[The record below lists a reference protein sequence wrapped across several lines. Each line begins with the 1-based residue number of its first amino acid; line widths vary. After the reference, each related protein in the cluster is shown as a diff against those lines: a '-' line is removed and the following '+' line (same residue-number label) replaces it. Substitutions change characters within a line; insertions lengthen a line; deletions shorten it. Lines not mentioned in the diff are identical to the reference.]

1 MNLFQLFKNVSPFVK
16 PYKWLVFI
24 TLVLTLIGSLMAQ
37 VNAIVLDWTVDE
49 VNGLITAGEKWG
61 QRAAHIIILISSVLL
76 GKEILSAGITFAQ
89 NYFGE
94 RMRIYVSRDL
104 AQSVIEKV
112 LTFKMAFFNS
122 GDNAT
127 GKLQARIDQGVSS
140 LSRTVQNFFI
150 DLLPLFT
157 SALLALILMFVANVY
172 VGLVALAIV
181 PIYFWIT
188 YRQARRL
195 KGWRREMRSHLETKS
210 QGIKNIID
218 SINVIKSFNREQ
230 IEAQKQ
236 LDIQNQVT
244 ENQMKT
250 RKVAFYYNGVKSFV
264 KQVGT
269 VLVIILTAYLV
280 LIDYPGMTI
289 GKIMYHVMLFSNVIA
304 PITQLQRIF
313 DDVNDALIYA
323 EGFFGILNSEEE
335 VEPSGSYRPEKI
347 HGKFEIKHVDFTYPN
362 GNQALFDVNMTIDP
376 GKITALVGLSGAG
389 KSTIV
394 NLLDKFYEPQVGQIL
409 LDGVDLREYDTQYL
423 RENIGLVLQ
432 KNHIFDGTIE
442 ENILYG
448 NPKASHEDVVEA
460 AKKSHL
466 YDQVMEL
473 PKQFDN
479 NAADLSGGQQQRV
492 AIARMFLK
500 NPPIIFLDE
509 PTASLDAIATEQIK
523 NSIDAIK
530 KDRTVI
536 IISHSISQII
546 DADYIYALQQGRVE
560 EDGDPDSIYKKGG
573 IYKDIIDASA
583 RSLNIEK
590 IARTIEDKNYPCR
603 DAIDRVSTFL
613 IHFSNAFFSTNPNIF
628 YFSRFYERH
637 ENRITSKHR
646 NKKTY
651 QFLETNRYDYHRYY
665 YLFGAYHWNKYV
677 A

>member
-1 MNLFQLFKNVSPFVK
+1 MNLFQLFKNVGPFVK

-24 TLVLTLIGSLMAQ
+24 TLILTLIGSLMAQ
-37 VNAIVLDWTVDE
+37 VNAIVLDWTVDSI
-49 VNGLITAGEKWG
+49 NGLITEGVNWG
-61 QRAAHIIILISSVLL
+61 AQAIRIITIISIVLL
-76 GKEILSAGITFAQ
+76 GKEVLSALITYAQ

-94 RMRIYVSRDL
+94 RMRIFVSRDL

-122 GDNAT
+122 ADNST

-188 YRQARRL
+188 YRQAKRL

-250 RKVAFYYNGVKSFV
+250 RRVAFYYNGVKSFV

-280 LIDYPGMTI
+280 LIGYPEMTI

-323 EGFFGILNSEEE
+323 EGFFGILNSEKEI
-335 VEPSGSYRPEKI
+335 EPSGDYRPEKI

-376 GKITALVGLSGAG
+376 GRITALVGLSGAG

-423 RENIGLVLQ
+423 RDNIGLVLQ

-448 NPKASHEDVVEA
+448 NPKATHEDVVEA

-466 YDQVMEL
+466 YDQVMAL
-473 PKQFDN
+473 PKQFQN

-560 EDGDPDSIYKKGG
+560 EDGDPDTIYKKGG

-590 IARTIEDKNYPCR
+590 IARTID
-603 DAIDRVSTFL
+603 DGD
-613 IHFSNAFFSTNPNIF
+613 
-628 YFSRFYERH
+628 
-637 ENRITSKHR
+637 
-646 NKKTY
+646 
-651 QFLETNRYDYHRYY
+651 
-665 YLFGAYHWNKYV
+665 
-677 A
+677 

>member
-112 LTFKMAFFNS
+112 LTFKMAFINS

-157 SALLALILMFVANVY
+157 SALLALILMFAANVY

-335 VEPSGSYRPEKI
+335 VEPSGSYKPEKI

-376 GKITALVGLSGAG
+376 GRITALVGLSGAG

-448 NPKASHEDVVEA
+448 NPKATHEDVVEA

-473 PKQFDN
+473 PKQFNN

-546 DADYIYALQQGRVE
+546 DADYIYALQQGCVE

-590 IARTIEDKNYPCR
+590 IARTIEDKN
-603 DAIDRVSTFL
+603 
-613 IHFSNAFFSTNPNIF
+613 
-628 YFSRFYERH
+628 
-637 ENRITSKHR
+637 
-646 NKKTY
+646 
-651 QFLETNRYDYHRYY
+651 
-665 YLFGAYHWNKYV
+665 
-677 A
+677 

>member
-1 MNLFQLFKNVSPFVK
+1 
-16 PYKWLVFI
+16 
-24 TLVLTLIGSLMAQ
+24 MAQ
-37 VNAIVLDWTVDE
+37 VNAIVLDKTVDAI
-49 VNGLITAGEKWG
+49 NALIGTDFSWS
-61 QRAAHIIILISSVLL
+61 QAARIMTIISIVLL
-76 GKEILSAGITFAQ
+76 GKEILSALITFAQ
-89 NYFGE
+89 NYYGE
-94 RMRIYVSRDL
+94 RMRIFVSRDL

-157 SALLALILMFVANVY
+157 SALLALILMFAANVY
-172 VGLVALAIV
+172 VGLVALGIV

-188 YRQARRL
+188 YRQAKRL

-250 RKVAFYYNGVKSFV
+250 RRVAFYYNGVKSFV
-264 KQVGT
+264 RQVGT

-280 LIDYPGMTI
+280 LKGYPGMTI

-323 EGFFGILNSEEE
+323 EGFFGILNSEKEI
-335 VEPSGSYRPEKI
+335 EPSGSYRPEKI

-448 NPKASHEDVVEA
+448 NPNATHEDVVEA

-590 IARTIEDKNYPCR
+590 IARTIDDGK
-603 DAIDRVSTFL
+603 D
-613 IHFSNAFFSTNPNIF
+613 
-628 YFSRFYERH
+628 
-637 ENRITSKHR
+637 
-646 NKKTY
+646 
-651 QFLETNRYDYHRYY
+651 
-665 YLFGAYHWNKYV
+665 
-677 A
+677 